1 MNFLEL
7 YSVCKDYTIFVEE
20 HMKSVRTLSVLC
32 DSETFED
39 FVNQVDMDK
48 IDLEHD
54 SIVFDELMVKAFAIK
69 NPIREEVAEDILNSI
84 ERSKNLPSAI
94 LPSESITKNNI
105 NDGITD
111 EEISEMLEMI
121 YKWYDEE

>member
-7 YSVCKDYTIFVEE
+7 YSVCKDYTIFVEK

-69 NPIREEVAEDILNSI
+69 NPIREEVAEDILDSI